1 MLSINV
7 VNDIIVYFLRCIK
20 DWNCMLFRRVW
31 SKVEEVWQID
41 LKSA

>member
-1 MLSINV
+1 MLSINIV
-7 VNDIIVYFLRCIK
+7 DDIIVYFLRCIK
-20 DWNCMLFRRVW
+20 DWNCMLFRQVW